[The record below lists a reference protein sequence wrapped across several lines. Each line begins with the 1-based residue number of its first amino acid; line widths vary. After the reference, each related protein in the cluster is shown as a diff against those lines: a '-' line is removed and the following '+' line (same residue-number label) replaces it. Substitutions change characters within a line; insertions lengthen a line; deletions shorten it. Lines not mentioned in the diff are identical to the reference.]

1 MSQKIGYPD
10 YMREYIKIVEE
21 TRERR
26 LKERYR
32 RLSPDE
38 KMELLKTWHP
48 DYKEGTKRP
57 IKIGPS
63 AGLMV
68 PHEVANLIEAYPLID
83 PKDIDLSKIDYDVDI
98 LVIGGGGA
106 GASAALWANIEGIP
120 AENILIATKLRFG
133 DANTKMA
140 QGGIQAADRPNDSPA
155 RHFLD
160 IMGGGQ
166 YTNDPELVRE
176 LVRDAPFII
185 KWLED
190 LGVMFDKEPDGT
202 MIEVSGGGTSRNRM
216 HSCKDY
222 TGLEIMRVLMD
233 EVLNRGIRILEFS
246 PAIELL
252 TDDSGNRV
260 TGAILWNMETKEYY
274 VARAKAVILAT
285 GGYGRLHIQNFPTT
299 NHYGATMD
307 GVVLAYRVG
316 AKLRDL
322 DATQY
327 HPTGAAYPDQILG
340 LLITEKVRSMGAQ
353 LVNIDGE
360 QFVYPLETRDAVSAA
375 IIRECYG
382 RNKGIVTPTGVRGV
396 WLDTPMVDIVRGEG
410 ATKRYLS
417 SVYRMYA
424 RFGIDVTKEPILVFP
439 TLHYMNGGVCI
450 NKYGQVLGA
459 NGIIE
464 GFFAAGEVT
473 SGVHGKNRLMGNSL
487 LDTQV
492 YGRRAGISAAKYVKS
507 GASPGKLT
515 LNHIPRY
522 VEELEKIGAPK
533 DRRAPML
540 LPEYRGEKVLS
551 KAIPIF
557 PI

>member
-1 MSQKIGYPD
+1 MSQKIGYPN
-10 YMREYIKIVEE
+10 YMRELIKVVEE
-21 TRERR
+21 TRDKR

-32 RLSPDE
+32 RFTPEE
-38 KMELLKTWHP
+38 KVELLKTWHP

-57 IKIGPS
+57 IRIGPS

-68 PHEVANLIEAYPLID
+68 PHEIADLIEAYPLIKPND
-83 PKDIDLSKIDYDVDI
+83 VDLSRVDYDVDI
-98 LVIGGGGA
+98 LIIGGGGA
-106 GASAALWANIEGIP
+106 GTTAAIWANIEGIP
-120 AENILIATKLRFG
+120 SENILIATKLRFG

-140 QGGIQAADRPNDSPA
+140 QGGIQAADRPNDSPT
-155 RHFLD
+155 RHFID
-160 IMGGGQ
+160 IMGGGG

-176 LVRDAPFII
+176 LVLDAPFMI

-190 LGVMFDKEPDGT
+190 LGVVFDKEPDGT

-233 EVLNRGIRILEFS
+233 EALNRGIRILEFC

-252 TDDSGNRV
+252 TDDSNRV

-274 VARAKAVILAT
+274 VVRVKAIILAT
-285 GGYGRLHIQNFPTT
+285 GGYGRLHIQNYPTT

-316 AKLRDL
+316 ALLRDL

-340 LLITEKVRSMGAQ
+340 LLITEKVRSMGGQ

-375 IIRECYG
+375 IIRECYS
-382 RNKGIVTPTGVRGV
+382 RNKGIVTPTGIRGV
-396 WLDTPMVDIVRGEG
+396 WLDTPMVDMIRGEE
-410 ATKRYLS
+410 ATKKYLS
-417 SVYRMYA
+417 SVYRMYY
-424 RFGIDVTKEPILVFP
+424 RFGIDVTKEPVLVFP

-450 NKYGQVLGA
+450 NKYAQVLGP
-459 NGIIE
+459 NGIID
-464 GFFAAGEVT
+464 GFFAAGET
-473 SGVHGKNRLMGNSL
+473 TGGVHGKNRLMGNSL
-487 LDTQV
+487 LEVIV
-492 YGRRAGISAAKYVKS
+492 YGRIAGISAAKYVKS
-507 GASPGKLT
+507 RVEPGKLT
-515 LNHIPRY
+515 LNHLIKY
-522 VEELEKIGAPK
+522 INELEKIGAPR
-533 DRRAPML
+533 DRRAPIL
-540 LPEYRGEKVLS
+540 LPDYRGKEVLS